1 MLFPKPRDIVR
12 EATAG
17 TPKTSQ
23 VRGVA
28 TGDSSDGSVTVILDT
43 VAGGDNAEMTI
54 PTAGGIVEGAD
65 VIVTL
70 LDGTPVGVDQPG
82 SIDSANARIDVL
94 PDQIISTV
102 SQTYATKDE
111 ALNTASGSGRSI
123 TTTDAA
129 GLPLRDLTVYGES
142 IQDGTPTPDAP
153 VEIRTVR
160 GMNLA
165 DPSAFQNG
173 YMAATAAGTVD
184 PGLAAQSATMKE
196 QTTAYIPV
204 IAGESYTFYTANS
217 SGEQGWLAY
226 RFFDSAYTT
235 IANRPAKAYAE
246 ESASFDDIV
255 APSNAAY
262 VRMSARMYDDGV
274 MMVSRSAMPFVPY
287 GSIGIG
293 VTHDGTETVTPIDL
307 QGHTLASLPD
317 GTQDVLH
324 VENGQAWIEKNVG
337 KLVFDGDETVTADR
351 TKAQLDSWAIRGTY
365 DMDWKYSTR
374 ADRRVL
380 SDQDTVTSSYAVQP
394 SLWSAAT
401 TPGVSVWNDGVY
413 IRATKSLF
421 ANADAV
427 ESWLSANPL
436 QILYPLL
443 DTEIIDLGEVSLPTV
458 QDGDTVRI
466 IAEVTP
472 EFDTSWW
479 RDTAIVEYTAQN
491 ETRITQTEADVT
503 TAVTTAQ
510 AAQDAVDS
518 ISTIIRQYADGVLV
532 CKTGNTVGALVNANG
547 SFDVV
552 SVTWSGTT
560 PTAGNVLA
568 SFDEDDIKLAASTQ
582 NATIDMLNGAAVI
595 QAITTFLAGAD
606 RTSFG
611 IKSNDVALYGDNTIV
626 LQIGDVPESGGTAEI
641 CGFSVRKNIGSS
653 VQYLNAPFEPDGTFP
668 MSGAQLT
675 NLIVNWNGV
684 RVFTTGDMHA
694 QNNNDGRAIKY
705 SPDVLFYDENA
716 ALGNE
721 PTLNDTLAGYNRAR
735 IYAKDNNDY
744 VTSVDVVNPD
754 GKYIN
759 VFTSYPDTSA
769 YWVNS
774 TIYLLSGTSITISRT
789 GNYELIGNIA
799 QYSSKQIAITRVEAW
814 IE

>member
-1 MLFPKPRDIVR
+1 MTSDYELAKMLFPKPRDIVR

-54 PTAGGIVEGAD
+54 PTTGGITEGSD

-70 LDGTPVGVDQPG
+70 LDGTPIEVDQPG
-82 SIDSANARIDVL
+82 SIDNANVRIDVL

-142 IQDGTPTPDAP
+142 VQEGTPTPDAP
-153 VEIRTVR
+153 VPIRTVS
-160 GMNLA
+160 GVNLLDEEA
-165 DPSAFQNG
+165 EEHTGEAWS
-173 YMAATAAGTVD
+173 AATARDLDGRGVWPGISRNGYFNDWKKKGNIPYTCGSGTITMTGEGGGYGVGVEFPVKPSTRYTLSYECSASAGSAGVGYYGSDRKAASNVNFTTTRTVTFTTPTTAAYAMIVFSGAKNVETSFTEIMLVEGSATVD
-184 PGLAAQSATMKE
+184 
-196 QTTAYIPV
+196 YIPY
-204 IAGESYTFYTANS
+204 G
-217 SGEQGWLAY
+217 
-226 RFFDSAYTT
+226 T
-235 IANRPAKAYAE
+235 I
-246 ESASFDDIV
+246 D
-255 APSNAAY
+255 
-262 VRMSARMYDDGV
+262 
-274 MMVSRSAMPFVPY
+274 
-287 GSIGIG
+287 IG

-307 QGHTLASLPD
+307 QGNALASLPD
-317 GTQDVLH
+317 GTRDVLH
-324 VENGQAWIEKNVG
+324 VENGRAWIDAATAITTTATTDGITATVG
-337 KLVFDGDETVTADR
+337 VDAMSTTGD
-351 TKAQLDSWAIRGTY
+351 
-365 DMDWKYSTR
+365 
-374 ADRRVL
+374 L
-380 SDQDTVTSSYAVQP
+380 SDGATVIYKLATP
-394 SLWSAAT
+394 ST
-401 TPGVSVWNDGVY
+401 
-413 IRATKSLF
+413 
-421 ANADAV
+421 
-427 ESWLSANPL
+427 
-436 QILYPLL
+436 
-443 DTEIIDLGEVSLPTV
+443 IDLGEVSLPTV
-458 QDGDTVRI
+458 QDGDTVRV
-466 IAEVTP
+466 IAEVAP
-472 EFDTSWW
+472 VIDGEWW
-479 RDTAIVEYTAQN
+479 RDTAIVDYTAQN

-510 AAQDAVDS
+510 SAQDAVDS
-518 ISTIIRQYADGVLV
+518 ISTIIRQYSDGVLV
-532 CKTGNTVGALVNANG
+532 CKTNNTVGALVNANG

-560 PTAGNVLA
+560 PTAGDVLA
-568 SFDEDDIKLAASTQ
+568 SFDADEIKLAASTQ

-705 SPDVLFYDENA
+705 SPDVLFSNENA
-716 ALGNE
+716 SLGNE

-735 IYAKDNNDY
+735 IYAKDNNGY

-759 VFTSYPDTSA
+759 VSTSYPDTSEL
-769 YWVNS
+769 WTNS
-774 TIYLLSGTSITISRT
+774 TTYLLNGASITISRS
-789 GNYELIGNIA
+789 GNYELIGNIS
-799 QYSSKQIAITRVEAW
+799 QYNNKQIAITRVEAW